1 MFRARKITKLSLV
14 AASALTVPTFVAVT
28 PASAATM
35 PVGSPIRGVQ
45 AGDGTRLGTLT
56 TCVESF
62 RGRVTSDPGP
72 DTGGTVA
79 IDEFAFTNC
88 TNGARVSLN
97 TRPRTLS
104 INSIGLWIITPMDI
118 DVRTSRGTCRYT
130 GNLGDQTGFFT
141 GVTLS
146 GAGTLYRKSSGCGGP
161 GSINAT
167 QFERLLD
174 RNGDPAPL

>member
-1 MFRARKITKLSLV
+1 MFRTRKKTKLGAV
-14 AASALTVPTFVAVT
+14 AASAVAV
-28 PASAATM
+28 PAFAAVAPADAATM

-45 AGDGTRLGTLT
+45 AGDGTRLGSLT

-62 RGRVTSDPGP
+62 RGRVTHDPGP

-79 IDEFAFTNC
+79 IDQFSYTNC
-88 TNGARVSLN
+88 TNGARVTIN

-104 INSIGLWIITPMDI
+104 INSIGLWMISPVDVNIT
-118 DVRTSRGTCRYT
+118 TSRGTCRYT

-146 GAGTLYRKSSGCGGP
+146 GAGSLYRKSSGCGGSS
-161 GSINAT
+161 SIMAT

-174 RNGDPAPL
+174 ANGNPAPL